1 MPPSKNQSNIRR
13 FLPLKKKIADL
24 KKNNSRF
31 KKVFREYELMSKELW
46 DFETSPEIAVSDDF
60 LDAINL
66 QTDYL
71 EQEIENWLHPE
82 VENNT
87 L

>member
-1 MPPSKNQSNIRR
+1 MSPSKNQSSIRR

-31 KKVFREYELMSKELW
+31 KKVFREYELISKELW
-46 DFETSPEIAVSDDF
+46 DLETSEEISVSDDF

-71 EQEIENWLHPE
+71 EEEIENWLHPE
-82 VENNT
+82 SEN
-87 L
+87 

>member
-1 MPPSKNQSNIRR
+1 MSPSKNQSSIRR
-13 FLPLKKKIADL
+13 FLPLKKKIEDL

-46 DFETSPEIAVSDDF
+46 DLETSPEIAVSDDF
-60 LDAINL
+60 LDAVNL

-71 EQEIENWLHPE
+71 EQEIETWLHPE